1 MLFELVTKPKLSDT
15 ISILFVTMYTKYLNL
30 L

>member
-1 MLFELVTKPKLSDT
+1 MLFELVTKPKLSNT
-15 ISILFVTMYTKYLNL
+15 IYILFVTMYIKYLNL